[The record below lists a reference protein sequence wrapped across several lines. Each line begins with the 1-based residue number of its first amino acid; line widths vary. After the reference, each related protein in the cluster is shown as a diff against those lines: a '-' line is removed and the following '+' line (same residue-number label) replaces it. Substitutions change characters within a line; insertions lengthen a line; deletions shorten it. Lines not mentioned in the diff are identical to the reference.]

1 MNTKF
6 FFRHHVSCSR
16 LYSLD
21 FNNAKS
27 IIIFAQDLTS
37 IVEVYMSSNKFTDF
51 FFLNF
56 LLIDL

>member
-1 MNTKF
+1 MNCKIF
-6 FFRHHVSCSR
+6 LDIMFLAPR
-16 LYSLD
+16 LYIPLD

-51 FFLNF
+51 FFFKFFTN
-56 LLIDL
+56 